1 MEKDIE
7 RIYIEGTIL
16 ELRPENGPDTK
27 PDGDTI
33 SCKIIRIFEPPT
45 LSCVMEVELLNQ
57 SGNKR
62 AVLKV
67 FDRRFASQLR
77 SDYKVGP
84 STVAKETAFFE
95 CVKSGDASK
104 FVDRL
109 RNDEDFEEPEEGWDM
124 GQNEAYLYDLCLDMY
139 EAETT
144 VYRKLEHL
152 QGKEIPQ
159 LLAQVKL
166 QATTAADEA
175 PDNAIDF
182 FQIKG
187 ILIELIDGYTLSDL
201 PTKAPRESWGE
212 ICHEAV
218 RVVRLLDDHSILNED
233 VRPSNIMIT
242 RQPTQD
248 KYRVVMLDFAQ
259 CTFREPEETDKQ
271 WGRKKW
277 NQDEEGAIGLVM
289 RHRLKKLDYD
299 FPFEHS
305 NHFLEWAETEFPS
318 EDEDEGHST
327 SK

>member
-1 MEKDIE
+1 MDKDIE
-7 RIYIEGTIL
+7 RIYTEGTIL
-16 ELRPENGPDTK
+16 ELQSECKSDTK
-27 PDGDTI
+27 SDGDTI
-33 SCKIIRIFEPPT
+33 SCKIIRFFEPPT

-57 SGNKR
+57 PDNKR
-62 AVLKV
+62 AVFKL

-84 STVAKETAFFE
+84 LTVAKEAAFVE
-95 CVKSGDASK
+95 CVRSGDASQ

-109 RNDEDFEEPEEGWDM
+109 SDFEDPEEGWDM

-139 EAETT
+139 EAETK

-166 QATTAADEA
+166 QATTAVDEA
-175 PDNAIDF
+175 PDNAADL

-187 ILIELIDGYTLSDL
+187 VLIELIDGYTLSDL

-218 RVVRLLDDHSILNED
+218 RVVRLLDDYSILNED

-242 RQPTQD
+242 RQPTQN

-299 FPFEHS
+299 FPLEHS

>member
-1 MEKDIE
+1 MDKDIE
-7 RIYIEGTIL
+7 SIYTEGAIL
-16 ELRPENGPDTK
+16 ELRSESRSDAEPN
-27 PDGDTI
+27 GDTT
-33 SCKIIRIFEPPT
+33 SCKIIRFFEPPT

-57 SGNKR
+57 PDNKR

-77 SDYKVGP
+77 ADYKIGP
-84 STVAKETAFFE
+84 STAAKETAFVE
-95 CVKSGDASK
+95 YVKSGDASK

-109 RNDEDFEEPEEGWDM
+109 RNDEDFEESKEGWTM
-124 GQNEAYLYDLCLDMY
+124 GQNEAYLYDLCLEMY

-159 LLAQVKL
+159 LLAQVRL
-166 QATTAADEA
+166 HATTAVDEVS
-175 PDNAIDF
+175 DNATDF

-187 ILIELIDGYTLSDL
+187 ILIELIDGYTLSEL
-201 PTKAPRESWGE
+201 PTNAPRESWGD

-218 RVVRLLDDHSILNED
+218 RVVRLLDDYSILNED
-233 VRPSNIMIT
+233 VRPSNIMVT
-242 RQPTQD
+242 RQSTQD
-248 KYRVVMLDFAQ
+248 KYRIVMLDFAQ
-259 CTFREPEETDKQ
+259 CVFRDPEETDKQ

-305 NHFLEWAETEFPS
+305 NHFLEWAVTEFPS

>member
-1 MEKDIE
+1 MERDIE
-7 RIYIEGTIL
+7 RIYTEGTIL
-16 ELRPENGPDTK
+16 ELRSESRSDAK
-27 PDGDTI
+27 FHGDTI
-33 SCKIIRIFEPPT
+33 PCKIIRFFEPPT

-57 SGNKR
+57 PDNER

-77 SDYKVGP
+77 ADYKIGP
-84 STVAKETAFFE
+84 STIAKETA
-95 CVKSGDASK
+95 
-104 FVDRL
+104 
-109 RNDEDFEEPEEGWDM
+109 DEDFEEPEEGWAM

-139 EAETT
+139 EAEAT
-144 VYRKLEHL
+144 VYQKLEHL

-159 LLAQVKL
+159 LMARVRLK
-166 QATTAADEA
+166 ATTAVDVA
-175 PDNAIDF
+175 PDNATDL

-201 PTKAPRESWGE
+201 PTTAPKESWGE

-218 RVVRLLDDHSILNED
+218 RVVRLLDDYSILNED
-233 VRPSNIMIT
+233 VRPSNIMVT

-271 WGRKKW
+271 WGSKKW

-305 NHFLEWAETEFPS
+305 NYFLEWAETEFPS
-318 EDEDEGHST
+318 EDEDEGDST